1 MGESLSEYLILQ
13 RFSEFFLS
21 VKIQNTSVFQPVY
34 HGLLTNGPLSVCAF
48 LCTLLVQFPPNSFLS
63 LYFIHVT
70 LLLCCTFFIL
80 CSFHDSLFPMYSC
93 KLHYF
98 RVEIFAAAFCYCSIF
113 FMLHFFMLRF
123 FSITLLLFLAILF
136 TTRDFFVLHF
146 FHMSLFYVT
155 TFLFC
160 PFFILHSFR
169 VALFPRRTLFIFCYF
184 HAALFSC
191 CTVFMLHFFIMHF
204 FRVILFFILFCFRV
218 ALLLWCLFFF
228 GLFSRSS
235 FFVLHSF
242 HAPLS
247 WVKFF
252 QNRFFAEN
260 FEAIESLSKTV

>member
-98 RVEIFAAAFCYCSIF
+98 RVEIFAATFCYCSIF

-136 TTRDFFVLHF
+136 TARDFFVLHF
-146 FHMSLFYVT
+146 FHMSIFYVT
-155 TFLFC
+155 PFLFYT
-160 PFFILHSFR
+160 FFILCSVR
-169 VALFPRRTLFIFCYF
+169 VALFSLRTLFIFCYF

-191 CTVFMLHFFIMHF
+191 CTVFMLHFFHNAPFSSYNF
-204 FRVILFFILFCFRV
+204 FHV
-218 ALLLWCLFFF
+218 ALFPCCTTAMMLL
-228 GLFSRSS
+228 
-235 FFVLHSF
+235 
-242 HAPLS
+242 
-247 WVKFF
+247 
-252 QNRFFAEN
+252 FFAEN
-260 FEAIESLSKTV
+260 FGAIESLSKSV